1 MSKAIGMV
9 EYKTVSTGIKA
20 ADMIVKTAQVE
31 LIQSQTVCPGKF
43 IILFSGEISAVKASV
58 DAVSRS
64 YEEGLIDKFVL
75 GNPHESILKALTC
88 TTEVEQVEALGVIET
103 FTAASIIVAADYA
116 AKNAEV
122 SLLEVRVARGM
133 CGKSYLLLTGS
144 VAAVTESVEN
154 ACKHISGEGTLL
166 DHAIIP
172 SPSKDFIKTLL

>member
-1 MSKAIGMV
+1 MSRAIGMV

-43 IILFSGEISAVKASV
+43 IILFTGEISAVRASV
-58 DAVSRS
+58 DAVERT

-75 GNPHESILKALTC
+75 GNPHESIMKALTC
-88 TTEVEQVEALGVIET
+88 TTDIDDVEALGVMET
-103 FTAASIIVAADYA
+103 FTGAAIIVAADYA

-122 SLLEVRVARGM
+122 DLMEIRVARGM

-144 VAAVTESVEN
+144 VAAVTESIEG
-154 ACKHISGEGTLL
+154 ACKHIEGDGTLL
-166 DHAIIP
+166 DYAIIP
-172 SPSKDFIKTLL
+172 RPSKEFIKTLL

>member
-1 MSKAIGMV
+1 MSRAIGMV
-9 EYKTVSTGIKA
+9 EYKTVSTGMLA
-20 ADMIVKTAQVE
+20 ADMVVKTAQVE
-31 LIQSQTVCPGKF
+31 LIQAQTVCPGKY
-43 IILFSGEISAVKASV
+43 IILFTGEISAVKASV
-58 DAVSRS
+58 DAVNRA

-88 TTEVEQVEALGVIET
+88 TTEIEAVEALGIIET

-122 SLLEVRVARGM
+122 SLIEIRVARGM

-154 ACKHISGEGTLL
+154 ACRHISGDGTLL
-166 DHAIIP
+166 DHAVIP
-172 SPSKDFIKTLL
+172 NPSKDFIKTLL